1 MSRRNQRGQR
11 DRKSNIEVST
21 RSRKR
26 PRVRP
31 RVPLVMF
38 LTPRPAGGIFYLG
51 VAPLSEI
58 REISNQINALEE
70 RKQTMEAE
78 KQQLI
83 KEVKWLES
91 DAAVEKIAPGGVRPG
106 KTWGASPDRYFRF
119 PISVTAGVSQL
130 FYAVRKYKR
139 GHSDSKQVQLRLSPS
154 PGAW

>member
-38 LTPRPAGGIFYLG
+38 LTLGLLVVSFTWGLPRYQKY
-51 VAPLSEI
+51 

-91 DAAVEKIAPGGVRPG
+91 DAAVEKIAREELGLVKPGERPLI
-106 KTWGASPDRYFRF
+106 D
-119 PISVTAGVSQL
+119 ISGFQ
-130 FYAVRKYKR
+130 
-139 GHSDSKQVQLRLSPS
+139 
-154 PGAW
+154 